1 MLYKEILTN
10 KSMTCAFVSDF
21 SKYNFGAAH
30 TYGAVFQ
37 ATSTSDSTSDTP
49 LVRICL
55 AFQTVQLS
63 IEQSRRVRS
72 SFKIFNKESFV
83 QVRTYAL

>member
-21 SKYNFGAAH
+21 GAAH

-37 ATSTSDSTSDTP
+37 ATSASDSTSDTP

-55 AFQTVQLS
+55 AFQTAQLS

>member
-1 MLYKEILTN
+1 MLYKEILTH
-10 KSMTCAFVSDF
+10 KSMTCVFVSGF
-21 SKYNFGAAH
+21 LYHNFRAAH

-37 ATSTSDSTSDTP
+37 ATSTRDSTSDTP

-72 SFKIFNKESFV
+72 SFKIFNKEPFV

>member
-21 SKYNFGAAH
+21 GAAH

-37 ATSTSDSTSDTP
+37 ATTSDSTSDTP
-49 LVRICL
+49 LVRMCL